1 MDHASWKTESAGGSD
16 LDPDIRHFI
25 RTMAAA
31 MARHAGFESAPHA
44 EQRRWAEEA
53 RAPWRQGGPPML
65 ESRELSVSTR
75 HGPVRAR
82 MHRPG
87 TGIRPG
93 LVYLHGGGWT
103 LFSIETHDRVMRE
116 YAARAGCCVVGV
128 DYALSPEHKFPVP
141 LEQVSDVVSW
151 LESHGLELGIDTHR
165 LAIGGDSAG
174 ANLAV
179 ATCLLRRDLGS
190 GPQLCG
196 MVLNYGAFS
205 TRSSPEACRRYGG
218 PEYMLGCEEMN
229 RYWHNYLRSDADARD
244 PLACPMLASLEGLPP
259 AFLAIAECDVLAEQ
273 NVEMARRLLAAG
285 VPATS
290 VVYAGASHSFI
301 EAMSIAA
308 ISTQALT
315 DASEWLNRTFRMAGT
330 GPVTGPTA

>member
-1 MDHASWKTESAGGSD
+1 MDHASRKTESAGGSD

-31 MARHAGFESAPHA
+31 MARHAGFECAPHA

-53 RAPWRQGGPPML
+53 RAPLRQGGPAML
-65 ESRELSVSTR
+65 ETRELSVPTR

-82 MHRPG
+82 IHRPG
-87 TGIRPG
+87 EGIRPS

-116 YAARAGCCVVGV
+116 YAARAGCCVIGI

-141 LEQVSDVVSW
+141 LEQVSDFVSW
-151 LESHGLELGIDTHR
+151 LESHGPELGIDTHR

-190 GPQLCG
+190 GPQPCG

-205 TRSSPEACRRYGG
+205 TRSSPEVCRRYGG

-229 RYWHNYLRSDADARD
+229 RYWHNYLRSDADAGIRS
-244 PLACPMLASLEGLPP
+244 LARCLRVSRACPPHSSRSPNATCSQSKTSKWRDAFGLP
-259 AFLAIAECDVLAEQ
+259 ACQQSALSMQVLRTALS
-273 NVEMARRLLAAG
+273 RRCQSRPL
-285 VPATS
+285 VP
-290 VVYAGASHSFI
+290 
-301 EAMSIAA
+301 
-308 ISTQALT
+308 
-315 DASEWLNRTFRMAGT
+315 R
-330 GPVTGPTA
+330 P